1 MLQVFAIILSSNGMS
16 VVIMF
21 GIGIIFQFEYYQK
34 NKDSLERHTLEDFS
48 LSATSH
54 RPGSVKSDM
63 ALLHS
68 LVVPDFG
75 SQGESSGKISILGN
89 SVVSLM
95 ANGIK
100 VGHSVNQ
107 KDSVTSVKSMNF
119 RKKLK
124 FHRHSSYKHK
134 ASI

>member
-1 MLQVFAIILSSNGMS
+1 MS
-16 VVIMF
+16 LVIMF
-21 GIGIIFQFEYYQK
+21 GIGIIIFKFEYYQK

-100 VGHSVNQ
+100 VGHSVDQ
-107 KDSVTSVKSMNF
+107 KDSVASVNCVNF
-119 RKKLK
+119 RKKVK
-124 FHRHSSYKHK
+124 FHRHSSYEHRLVL
-134 ASI
+134 

>member
-1 MLQVFAIILSSNGMS
+1 MS

-21 GIGIIFQFEYYQK
+21 GIGITFQFEYYQK

-75 SQGESSGKISILGN
+75 RQGESSGKISILGN

-100 VGHSVNQ
+100 VGHSVINQ
-107 KDSVTSVKSMNF
+107 KYSVTSVKSMNF

-124 FHRHSSYKHK
+124 FHNNSNYKHK
-134 ASI
+134 LVF

>member
-1 MLQVFAIILSSNGMS
+1 MGI
-16 VVIMF
+16 VVAKARLAAKPIVAKPNVES
-21 GIGIIFQFEYYQK
+21 IFQFEYYQK

-107 KDSVTSVKSMNF
+107 KDSVTSVKPINF
-119 RKKLK
+119 RK
-124 FHRHSSYKHK
+124 S
-134 ASI
+134 

>member
-1 MLQVFAIILSSNGMS
+1 
-16 VVIMF
+16 MF
-21 GIGIIFQFEYYQK
+21 GIGIIIFKFEYYQK

-48 LSATSH
+48 LSVTSH

-100 VGHSVNQ
+100 VGHTYVGHLSN
-107 KDSVTSVKSMNF
+107 
-119 RKKLK
+119 L
-124 FHRHSSYKHK
+124 
-134 ASI
+134 